1 MRARI
6 ALAAFLALP
15 ASALADDAAP
25 AVGLLDVRPAEP
37 SNAKDAARTRE
48 ALESGLAQFRVRVPG
63 DHPAVAAA
71 HAAGK
76 DVTLAAGIE
85 KARARAKEGKALFE
99 KQDPIAAEKKFREA
113 ADLFE
118 ANAAG
123 LTTPDDLVG
132 AYLFLSRIFFATQ
145 REVLIRDV
153 FKRVVQL
160 DPDLILDRAV
170 YPGSMIRVYDE
181 VKGQILASPL
191 GTMRIEASPNP
202 ARVFLDGKDR
212 GVTPLDLR
220 NIPPGVHSLTVRRTG
235 YAPYFRPA
243 EVTSFRTDRVVAE
256 LVPDRHPSLELVIV
270 PKGTEI
276 KDSLGLTVTDYLAG
290 VAQAAALDVVIV
302 GRLLKL
308 PKDAPP
314 PPDGNVGSG
323 SHELQ
328 VRLWSSKAKAYSD
341 VKSFRITPGR
351 PMDAIAEALLLE
363 AAANGW
369 VPPLAARRNVQ
380 AGGGALDPTAPL
392 GVRVAFTPAYRLA
405 GESEHFPRAP
415 SAGFRV
421 GFDYRLASRLVLSL
435 ETGFDGLVQDGME
448 LEDEDGQ
455 ELDAGTGSVSA
466 VYTSIPLMAGAR
478 YYLGVSTWAPYASG
492 GAGITYDSLAWR
504 ESLRY
509 DSLSSPSGIGF
520 GGFAG
525 LGVERALAARSALT
539 FEARASFDKPTVGDA
554 KLETKNISGSRTVP
568 VDGGTGTGLRLS
580 VGYLKIF

>member
-6 ALAAFLALP
+6 ALAALLALP
-15 ASALADDAAP
+15 APAFADDAAP
-25 AVGLLDVRPAEP
+25 AVGLLDVRPAEG
-37 SNAKDAARTRE
+37 SVAKDAARARE
-48 ALESGLAQFRVRVPG
+48 SLASGLEQFRVRVRS

-71 HAAGK
+71 HSPGK
-76 DVTLAAGIE
+76 ELALASGID
-85 KARARAKEGKALFE
+85 KARARAREGKSLFE
-99 KQDPIAAEKKFREA
+99 AQDPIAAEKKFREA

-123 LTTPDDLVG
+123 LTSPDDLVG
-132 AYLFLSRIFFATQ
+132 SYLFLSRIFFATQ

-160 DPDLILDRAV
+160 NPDLILDRAV
-170 YPGSMIRVYDE
+170 YPGGMIKVYDE
-181 VKGQILASPL
+181 VKAQILASPL
-191 GTMRIEASPNP
+191 GSMRIEAIPNP

-212 GVTPLDLR
+212 GVTPLDLK
-220 NIPPGVHSLTVRRTG
+220 NIPPGVHSLTVRRPG

-243 EVTSFRTDRVVAE
+243 EVTSFRTDRVLAE
-256 LVPDRHPSLELVIV
+256 LVPDRHPALEQALA
-270 PKGTEI
+270 PNGAET
-276 KDSLGLTVTDYLAG
+276 KDGLGLTLTDYIAG
-290 VAQAAALDVVIV
+290 VAQSASLDVVVV
-302 GRLLKL
+302 GRLAKL

-314 PPDGNVGSG
+314 PPDGNVGS
-323 SHELQ
+323 SHQLQ
-328 VRLWSSKAKAYSD
+328 VRMWSAKAKAWSD
-341 VKSFRITPGR
+341 VRSFRVAPGA
-351 PMDAIAEALLLE
+351 PLDDIAEALLLE
-363 AAANGW
+363 AASKGW

-392 GVRVAFTPAYRLA
+392 GMRVAFTPAYRVV
-405 GESEHFPRAP
+405 GKSEHFPRAP
-415 SAGFRV
+415 SAGLRV
-421 GFDYRLASRLVLSL
+421 GVDYRLASRVVVSL

-466 VYTSIPLMAGAR
+466 VYTSVPLMAGAR
-478 YYLGVSTWAPYASG
+478 YYLGVSTWAPYVSG

-509 DSLSSPSGIGF
+509 DTLTSSSGIGF

-525 LGVERALAARSALT
+525 AGVERALAARSALT

-554 KLETKNISGSRTVP
+554 KLETRNIAGSRTVP
-568 VDGGTGTGLRLS
+568 VDPGTGTGLRLS
-580 VGYLKIF
+580 VGYLRIF